1 MLSCEERKCAGLLCE
16 WKECPLLP
24 SGNVV
29 HPFLFFFC
37 MFQCCALY
45 HRCVIHALF
54 LQSYLL
60 LCNWLFSRH
69 QTFLS
74 KDTNVCSVVM
84 DMLGSQM
91 RRVAHCC
98 RCGCSFFLFIS
109 DTVDFFLLI
118 FIFLVLDKITRKS
131 CSACLLYLW
140 AGCLGDAFLL
150 SWICLL
156 IFLLSFFSSVVKE
169 WRYWQGYVTVPLP
182 AMVYELVNLRS
193 SYKSLLHS
201 TN

>member
-29 HPFLFFFC
+29 HPFFFFFFC

-98 RCGCSFFLFIS
+98 RCGCSFFLFYS
-109 DTVDFFLLI
+109 DTVDFFTN
-118 FIFLVLDKITRKS
+118 FYFS
-131 CSACLLYLW
+131 CS
-140 AGCLGDAFLL
+140 GQNHSQVLL
-150 SWICLL
+150 SMLAIPVGWLPWRC
-156 IFLLSFFSSVVKE
+156 FL
-169 WRYWQGYVTVPLP
+169 
-182 AMVYELVNLRS
+182 A
-193 SYKSLLHS
+193 
-201 TN
+201 